1 MNKKE
6 MYEALLKM
14 LALTGQGVPVG
25 LLKSY
30 PDEYDWSL
38 TEELIEEGK
47 LAIVYGGAGH
57 DHLIINDDKYYRR
70 EIEDPELRTIEMMRH
85 YIGDMED
92 DEIVPMFDISIK
104 EIIDLNKEA
113 HAKWL
118 EENKV
123 KLDALIDLKQELI
136 QEGLL

>member
-104 EIIDLNKEA
+104 EIIDLNKED
-113 HAKWL
+113 HDKWL

>member
-70 EIEDPELRTIEMMRH
+70 EIEDPELRTIEFMRH

-92 DEIVPMFDISIK
+92 DEIVPMFDITIK
-104 EIIDLNKEA
+104 EIIDLNKED
-113 HAKWL
+113 HGKWL

-123 KLDALIDLKQELI
+123 KLDALIDLKEELN

>member
-70 EIEDPELRTIEMMRH
+70 EVEDPELRTIEMMRH

-92 DEIVPMFDISIK
+92 DEILPLFNISIK
-104 EIIDLNKEA
+104 EIIDLNKED
-113 HAKWL
+113 HDKWL

-123 KLDALIDLKQELI
+123 KLDALIDLKQELTK
-136 QEGLL
+136 EGLL

>member
-30 PDEYDWSL
+30 PEDYDWSL

-70 EIEDPELRTIEMMRH
+70 EVEDPELRTIEMMRH

-92 DEIVPMFDISIK
+92 DEILPLFNISIK
-104 EIIDLNKEA
+104 EIIDLNKED
-113 HAKWL
+113 HDKWL

-136 QEGLL
+136 EKGTL

>member
-30 PDEYDWSL
+30 PDDYDWSL

-47 LAIVYGGAGH
+47 LTIVYGGAGH

-92 DEIVPMFDISIK
+92 DEIVPMFDITIK
-104 EIIDLNKEA
+104 EIIDLNKED
-113 HAKWL
+113 HGKWL

-123 KLDALIDLKQELI
+123 KLDALIDLKEELI

>member
-6 MYEALLKM
+6 MYEVVLKM
-14 LALTGQGVPVG
+14 LALTGQGVPVE
-25 LLKSY
+25 LLKNY
-30 PDEYDWSL
+30 PDDYDWSL

-92 DEIVPMFDISIK
+92 DEILPLFNITIK
-104 EIIDLNKEA
+104 EIIDLNKED
-113 HAKWL
+113 HGKWL

-136 QEGLL
+136 EKGML

>member
-6 MYEALLKM
+6 MYETLLKM

-30 PDEYDWSL
+30 PDDYDWSL

-47 LAIVYGGAGH
+47 LTIVYGGAGH

-92 DEIVPMFDISIK
+92 DEIVPMFDITIK
-104 EIIDLNKEA
+104 EIIDLNKED
-113 HAKWL
+113 HGKWL

-123 KLDALIDLKQELI
+123 KLDALIDLKEELI

>member
-1 MNKKE
+1 MTQKE
-6 MYEALLKM
+6 MYEVLLKM
-14 LALTGQGVPVG
+14 LALTGQGVPVE
-25 LLKSY
+25 LLRSY

-70 EIEDPELRTIEMMRH
+70 EIEDPEVRSIEMMRH

-92 DEIVPMFDISIK
+92 DEILPLFNITIK

-113 HAKWL
+113 HGKWL

>member
-30 PDEYDWSL
+30 PEDYDWSL

-70 EIEDPELRTIEMMRH
+70 EIEDPELITIEMMRH

-92 DEIVPMFDISIK
+92 DEILPLFNISIK
-104 EIIDLNKEA
+104 EIIDLNKED
-113 HAKWL
+113 HDKWL

-123 KLDALIDLKQELI
+123 KLDALIDLKEELI
-136 QEGLL
+136 QKGLL